1 MTTVMTPT
9 LAQRPLAPVKQEPGT
24 VAVAPTMVQCPTSGA
39 MVSGAM
45 VSGSMVSGS
54 MVSGSM
60 VSGAMVSGA
69 MMQGTPMSG
78 GQTVQTVA
86 LGPGGQ
92 LVLGSQVPT
101 GSCAPQLLLSLLS
114 SPSQTVPPPR
124 V

>member
-1 MTTVMTPT
+1 MMTPT

-39 MVSGAM
+39 MVSGA
-45 VSGSMVSGS
+45 MVSGS